1 MASESPSISHPSELS
16 DQNPPEFD
24 PSEPS
29 IPISYPLKSLED
41 LESRSYFSSF
51 HYPFNKASVP
61 LESNSA
67 LPNRRR
73 ILVCHDMAG
82 GYLDDKWVQ
91 GDINADGYAI
101 WHWYLMDVFV
111 YFSHNLVTLPP
122 PCWVNAAHKHGVKV
136 LGTFITEGD
145 AGRTICDK
153 LLSTKESA
161 HTCAERLSELAIALG
176 FDGWLINME
185 VKLTKTQI
193 PALKEFVSHL
203 TETMHSSKPGSLV
216 IWYDSVTVQG
226 DLNWQNQL
234 NDNNKAFFD
243 LCDGIF
249 TNYLWEEDFAKLSAT
264 VAGDRK
270 FDVYMGIDVFGR
282 GTFGGGKWN
291 TNVALDVIRK
301 DDVSAA
307 IFAPGWVYETKQP
320 PEFQTA
326 QNRWW
331 ALIEKSWG
339 LMQNYPTS
347 VPFYSDFD
355 QGRGHHLSVGGKQI
369 SNVDWYNLSC
379 QSFQPFLEYSE
390 DHGLDDIQAI
400 VNLSEGSYSGG
411 GNVAFRGDLGNQAYV
426 TKRLFQAKLPLGD
439 PVLHFTYSVKSDG
452 DSLLGLSLDFSS
464 VGNGRASV
472 FLASHG
478 DAVLTMNQFSSKY
491 SKVIMPHR
499 VTKLESIEWILQENA
514 VAMPGHTLTEIR
526 AVCYKLKP
534 EIDEAHSIDHRKKK
548 SGYHAILGHLSV
560 QTPGHNVIFP
570 PSSSWL
576 VDCESIKWESG
587 SVRVVS
593 ITILWRLKDG
603 NDLSEFQNYRIYVEK
618 ISEADANLAGNHQ
631 GQQEYLGLAQVEAFY
646 VSELPVPSG
655 TTSLKFIIQVCGVD
669 GTSQQLDDSPTFQ
682 LDVQA
687 PNTL

>member
-1 MASESPSISHPSELS
+1 MQKCFPTEMNRLLKGKI
-16 DQNPPEFD
+16 DQNGQFVTE
-24 PSEPS
+24 
-29 IPISYPLKSLED
+29 ISSHFTFVRISVVVD
-41 LESRSYFSSF
+41 FSF
-51 HYPFNKASVP
+51 
-61 LESNSA
+61 
-67 LPNRRR
+67 
-73 ILVCHDMAG
+73 M
-82 GYLDDKWVQ
+82 Q
-91 GDINADGYAI
+91 
-101 WHWYLMDVFV
+101 
-111 YFSHNLVTLPP
+111 
-122 PCWVNAAHKHGVKV
+122 
-136 LGTFITEGD
+136 
-145 AGRTICDK
+145 
-153 LLSTKESA
+153 
-161 HTCAERLSELAIALG
+161 
-176 FDGWLINME
+176 INME

-249 TNYLWEEDFAKLSAT
+249 TNYSWKEDFAKLSAT

-282 GTFGGGKWN
+282 NTFGGGKWN

-339 LMQNYPTS
+339 LMQNYPTA

-379 QSFQPFLEYSE
+379 QSFQ
-390 DHGLDDIQAI
+390 
-400 VNLSEGSYSGG
+400 
-411 GNVAFRGDLGNQAYV
+411 
-426 TKRLFQAKLPLGD
+426 
-439 PVLHFTYSVKSDG
+439 VKSDG

-464 VGNGRASV
+464 IGNGRASV

-478 DAVLTMNQFSSKY
+478 DALLTMNQFSSKY

-560 QTPGHNVIFP
+560 QTPGQNVIFP

-576 VDCESIKWESG
+576 VDCESIKWESS

-603 NDLSEFQNYRIYVEK
+603 NDLSKFENYRIYVEK
-618 ISEADANLAGNHQ
+618 ISEADANLAGNHR

-646 VSELPVPSG
+646 VAELPVPSG

-669 GTSQQLDDSPTFQ
+669 GTSQHLDDSPTFQ
-682 LDVQA
+682 LDVQEYF
-687 PNTL
+687 LDME